1 MLSFLCLKFIL
12 INDHKLQFIGGMRA
26 SGGKLF
32 GKKLGKNFQEFWVLT
47 RVR

>member
-1 MLSFLCLKFIL
+1 MKSSRDYSAAFWF
-12 INDHKLQFIGGMRA
+12 DKLQFIGGMRA